1 MTLAFVVLILLS
13 AALELWGEYRPA
25 RTWVY
30 VFKPLTTL
38 LILGLAVY
46 RGATAGF
53 EPSALWIAVG
63 LVFSLAGDVFLML
76 PDDRFIPG
84 LLSFFVAHLC
94 YIAAFTAGRGFSL
107 TPWLLLAF
115 VACGAIVYRLLW
127 PGLQDLRWPVLGYL
141 LGILTMGWQAWER
154 YLALGGPLALA
165 AAIGASC
172 FILSDATLA
181 WQRFRRDFVGAPFL
195 VMLTYYLA
203 QLLIALSVGA

>member
-1 MTLAFVVLILLS
+1 MTLAFVALILLS

-25 RTWVY
+25 RTWIY

-46 RGATAGF
+46 RGATVGF
-53 EPSALWIAVG
+53 ERSALWIGAG

-115 VACGAIVYRLLW
+115 GACGAIVYRLLW

-165 AAIGASC
+165 AGIGALC
-172 FILSDATLA
+172 FLLSDATLA
-181 WQRFRRDFVGAPFL
+181 WQRFRRDFASAPFL

>member
-1 MTLAFVVLILLS
+1 
-13 AALELWGEYRPA
+13 
-25 RTWVY
+25 
-30 VFKPLTTL
+30 
-38 LILGLAVY
+38 
-46 RGATAGF
+46 
-53 EPSALWIAVG
+53 
-63 LVFSLAGDVFLML
+63 
-76 PDDRFIPG
+76 
-84 LLSFFVAHLC
+84 
-94 YIAAFTAGRGFSL
+94 
-107 TPWLLLAF
+107 
-115 VACGAIVYRLLW
+115 
-127 PGLQDLRWPVLGYL
+127 LGYL